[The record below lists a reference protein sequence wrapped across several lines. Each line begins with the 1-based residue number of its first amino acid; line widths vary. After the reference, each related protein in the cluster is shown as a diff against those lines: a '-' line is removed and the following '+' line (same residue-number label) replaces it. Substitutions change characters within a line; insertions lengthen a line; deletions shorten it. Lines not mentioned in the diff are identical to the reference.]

1 MKKLIREIL
10 DDLNAKPQ
18 PPLPTDLDNAILSKN
33 PAERVRQLDQQ
44 AQEKEQLESE

>member
-10 DDLNAKPQ
+10 DDLNKKPL
-18 PPLPTDLDNAILSKN
+18 PPLPTDLENQILSED

-44 AQEKEQLESE
+44 AFEQQKLS